1 MAPTNHSIPTSL
13 VQTAIS
19 AQNKTKSD
27 HDKGAVPQFD
37 GSKFSW
43 RGFPSILHK
52 WKLLVLF
59 LNSGGPPGDGH
70 NYYVVISSDGAGCS
84 LHSGQE
90 RTQPQIQERRGLEEY
105 TVRRSLC
112 HLNISRAAYS
122 TIPQLCGISSFGP
135 VVDLSCRGRQYSVKF
150 QQPLVLINKTL
161 VKSQAVG
168 LSEHERLHI
177 FYRRSIGRVDLSRR
191 IN

>member
-1 MAPTNHSIPTSL
+1 MMVIIIMWSSAPMELDVLYIPDKSAHS
-13 VQTAIS
+13 
-19 AQNKTKSD
+19 
-27 HDKGAVPQFD
+27 
-37 GSKFSW
+37 
-43 RGFPSILHK
+43 
-52 WKLLVLF
+52 
-59 LNSGGPPGDGH
+59 PP
-70 NYYVVISSDGAGCS
+70 
-84 LHSGQE
+84 
-90 RTQPQIQERRGLEEY
+90 PQIQERRGLEEY

-112 HLNISRAAYS
+112 HLNITRAAYS